1 MTHGTSG
8 RGGSWPHRC
17 EAALVSIYRGMIGSL
32 KAISHHF
39 TFTRKAPLLVAGL
52 MVSDSLS
59 NSIWFTRS
67 LPPFLLAAYSPHG
80 LGQKKAPPLAG
91 DGSRAGLLPGKVVE
105 SERGRVRPLISL
117 PPTFKV
123 VCSLRWKTQC
133 LKKNR
138 RRRSSPSKGT
148 AMPR

>member
-52 MVSDSLS
+52 MVSLPARGL
-59 NSIWFTRS
+59 FTTRARPKES
-67 LPPFLLAAYSPHG
+67 PAA
-80 LGQKKAPPLAG
+80 
-91 DGSRAGLLPGKVVE
+91 
-105 SERGRVRPLISL
+105 GR
-117 PPTFKV
+117 
-123 VCSLRWKTQC
+123 
-133 LKKNR
+133 
-138 RRRSSPSKGT
+138 
-148 AMPR
+148 